1 MATQPTRTDDCV
13 ASSSCLPVV
22 VGKRVATSWLAC
34 KETYRLAVE
43 AYRRTVLIL
52 LADGENAGT
61 FIDSLWN
68 KFVARAPVFV
78 GWASCFVCP
87 SSEVRAASWR
97 SLPPWKTFSPF
108 SLRPRNK
115 KKKSERGGFSSCGRS
130 ADAVYLLWVI
140 RAGYL
145 SETIGRSTALLSPTR
160 FTFFFFLNSRIVNFC
175 SNGGQ
180 IETGFHLFTFLTG
193 ISRCCELVQQPSKIY
208 AF

>member
-1 MATQPTRTDDCV
+1 MLGH
-13 ASSSCLPVV
+13 S
-22 VGKRVATSWLAC
+22 
-34 KETYRLAVE
+34 
-43 AYRRTVLIL
+43 LIL
-52 LADGENAGT
+52 YETSLSLARPCLLVGRRVL
-61 FIDSLWN
+61 F
-68 KFVARAPVFV
+68 ARRRKCVPHH
-78 GWASCFVCP
+78 GG
-87 SSEVRAASWR
+87 
-97 SLPPWKTFSPF
+97 LSPHEKLF
-108 SLRPRNK
+108 PLFLSDHEIK

-193 ISRCCELVQQPSKIY
+193 ISRCCELVQQPPKIY

>member
-1 MATQPTRTDDCV
+1 MLGH
-13 ASSSCLPVV
+13 S
-22 VGKRVATSWLAC
+22 
-34 KETYRLAVE
+34 
-43 AYRRTVLIL
+43 LIL
-52 LADGENAGT
+52 YETSLSLARPCLLVGRRVL
-61 FIDSLWN
+61 F
-68 KFVARAPVFV
+68 ARRRKCVPHH
-78 GWASCFVCP
+78 GG
-87 SSEVRAASWR
+87 
-97 SLPPWKTFSPF
+97 PPLRKTFSPF

>member
-1 MATQPTRTDDCV
+1 MKQVCRSRARVCWLGV
-13 ASSSCLPVV
+13 VFCLPVV
-22 VGKRVATSWLAC
+22 GSAC
-34 KETYRLAVE
+34 RIMAVP
-43 AYRRTVLIL
+43 L
-52 LADGENAGT
+52 
-61 FIDSLWN
+61 
-68 KFVARAPVFV
+68 
-78 GWASCFVCP
+78 
-87 SSEVRAASWR
+87 SEKLFPLFLSDHEI
-97 SLPPWKTFSPF
+97 
-108 SLRPRNK
+108 K

-193 ISRCCELVQQPSKIY
+193 ISRCCELVQQPPKIY